1 MQLSKNKETII
12 SNDCLPINDDE
23 QTKVEIFDV
32 VGLNYEGRRKELKKL
47 IKKMKNNDD
56 FFLYSDLKGNE
67 LKEELL
73 YEDKVYEISDYE
85 VIPGVFY
92 KKNRIILMMKTR

>member
-1 MQLSKNKETII
+1 
-12 SNDCLPINDDE
+12 
-23 QTKVEIFDV
+23 
-32 VGLNYEGRRKELKKL
+32 
-47 IKKMKNNDD
+47 MKNNDD
-56 FFLYSDLKGNE
+56 FFFLYSDLKGNE

-92 KKNRIILMMKTR
+92 KRTG